1 MKEMKTLTING
12 QTFKIQD
19 DDASETAEQLRE
31 SAEKGEFDGER
42 GPQGEVGPQ
51 GPKGEKGDPGERG
64 EQGLPGK
71 DGVGQRYGGGTGEV
85 FNNNSSN
92 SNKAPGGQSSA
103 RNYQNEANADC
114 SDVSGHGNKV
124 NGYAGHGQ
132 NRAVIENGYAG
143 DAGGEGT
150 VSNGLCQFVRGCY
163 NIIDETAPD
172 PQPDYAS
179 RKKGKYLEIFGNG
192 SSSKRSNARTLDW
205 EGNEWIAGKMTAKA
219 GFNTDGDIQAGGNVY
234 GQDIS
239 ARGTVSAQ
247 VDFYIDDGSGET
259 LSSFTA
265 LRERVKEN
273 HAALG
278 NNVMVV
284 RPDKAG
290 TLVLQENTYY
300 QILGGSEKK
309 TLTFYNSD
317 NTVGYSVP
325 FQVLTIQCGSI
336 EDNEKYGFSYP
347 NDIPVAFAFFI
358 GNDTGLSA
366 LTGAET
372 GTYGFKKKSND
383 IFRAEVSYP
392 AGSTIVIQR
401 KCANPLTPITK

>member
-132 NRAVIENGYAG
+132 NRAVTVNGYAA

-150 VSNGLCQFVRGCY
+150 VANGLCQFARGSY
-163 NIIDETAPD
+163 NVIDETAPD
-172 PQPDYAS
+172 PQPDYTS
-179 RKKGKYLEIFGNG
+179 RKKGKYLEIIGNG
-192 SSSKRSNARTLDW
+192 TSKQRSNARTLDW
-205 EGNEWIAGKMTAKA
+205 EGNEWL
-219 GFNTDGDIQAGGNVY
+219 AGGLNAGGSVY
-234 GQDIS
+234 GQNVS
-239 ARGTVSAQ
+239 AMGAVSAQ
-247 VDFYIDDGSGET
+247 TDFYLDDGSGEPIG
-259 LSSFTA
+259 SFVA
-265 LRERVKEN
+265 MREHIKE
-273 HAALG
+273 LPSQFG
-278 NNVMVV
+278 NDIMVV
-284 RPDKAG
+284 KPDEAG

-300 QILGGSEKK
+300 QILGGTEKK

-317 NTVGYSVP
+317 NSVGYSVS

-383 IFRAEVSYP
+383 IFRAEVTYP
-392 AGSTIVIQR
+392 ANSTIVIQR
-401 KCANPLTPITK
+401 KCANALPAITK